1 MPTTATAFPKNLTMD
16 NPFFDRALKQA
27 ERFLGRQQLL
37 SDLLDRAFVRL
48 GRLTGMAYEVHDKSL
63 AMLRLLSAWSK
74 GEYSG
79 PSGRAL
85 LTFIAAAI
93 YLVNPLDL
101 ISDFIPFVGLIDD
114 IAVLG
119 WVIKTLDAEIESFRT
134 WESEQVAGR
143 QRQSKTA

>member
-1 MPTTATAFPKNLTMD
+1 ME

-27 ERFLGRQQLL
+27 ERFLASQQLL

-74 GEYSG
+74 GEYTG

-85 LTFIAAAI
+85 LTFVAAAI
-93 YLVNPLDL
+93 YLVNPFDL
-101 ISDFIPFVGLIDD
+101 ISDFIPFIGWVDD

-119 WVIKTLDAEIESFRT
+119 WVLKTLDAEIESFRN
-134 WESEQVAGR
+134 WETEQVAGR
-143 QRQSKTA
+143 QRQKETA